1 MRWRNKNHAGL
12 RQEKFNERK
21 AEEAQKQKKEKKK
34 KITSASDVQPL
45 LRKQGLNTCHSCSGR
60 QMHT

>member
-12 RQEKFNERK
+12 RQEKLNERK

-34 KITSASDVQPL
+34 FASASDVQPL
-45 LRKQGLNTCHSCSGR
+45 LREQGLNTCHSCSGR
-60 QMHT
+60 QMRT